1 MYFNHSMIRAAEEKY
16 GTPKTL
22 RLNYPTPKKHY
33 DFIRSTQK
41 NGRAHD
47 VTLYLYHDN
56 KLAVTQKPVYP
67 EGSYRPPSGGL
78 NPGETLEEGAL
89 REGFEELGINIT
101 LDNYLLRVR
110 VDFVYGAKRIA
121 WTTHLFQVKYK
132 GAGPPRLDPR
142 DRHEISAAAWA
153 DEHDFFYRMRP
164 GLLSV
169 DSTGLLY
176 RVHLHDYVWRQ
187 FGWGDVK

>member
-132 GAGPPRLDPR
+132 GAGP
-142 DRHEISAAAWA
+142 
-153 DEHDFFYRMRP
+153 
-164 GLLSV
+164 
-169 DSTGLLY
+169 
-176 RVHLHDYVWRQ
+176 
-187 FGWGDVK
+187 